1 MTQTKKQKLPD
12 LKYMRRHS
20 VRKKDQCAALV
31 VGHYCHD
38 QITLHGGETVYSL
51 GGSVSYITNV
61 FEALGIGS
69 RVSERRVHLSM
80 GFLQAN
86 FQPWQLLLELIFYV
100 HFTKMWQY
108 FACR

>member
-1 MTQTKKQKLPD
+1 MHEMAQMKKHKVPD
-12 LKYMRRHS
+12 LKHMRRHS
-20 VRKKDQCAALV
+20 VKKKDQCAALV

-69 RVSERRVHLSM
+69 RVSNRWVHMSM
-80 GFLQAN
+80 VFLQSK
-86 FQPWQLLLELIFYV
+86 F
-100 HFTKMWQY
+100 
-108 FACR
+108 